1 MQIGIKRAYLL
12 QNGLKN
18 LFIGIKGTISGCLM
32 HDQRQ
37 NHWFFFAFFS
47 IDFHQGSDYGNSYEL
62 KGIGLKK
69 IARLKNYFEVSR

>member
-1 MQIGIKRAYLL
+1 
-12 QNGLKN
+12 
-18 LFIGIKGTISGCLM
+18 M